1 MLYANIGKEDIKM
14 SLFAEAMTAYLENPT
29 EPTGTQLKLMKLV
42 YPVTY
47 KINIQNLMIILQLYK
62 IKGKNWE

>member
-14 SLFAEAMTAYLENPT
+14 SLFADSTASYLENPT
-29 EPTGTQLKLMKLV
+29 DPTGTQLELMKLV

-47 KINIQNLMIILQLYK
+47 KD
-62 IKGKNWE
+62 